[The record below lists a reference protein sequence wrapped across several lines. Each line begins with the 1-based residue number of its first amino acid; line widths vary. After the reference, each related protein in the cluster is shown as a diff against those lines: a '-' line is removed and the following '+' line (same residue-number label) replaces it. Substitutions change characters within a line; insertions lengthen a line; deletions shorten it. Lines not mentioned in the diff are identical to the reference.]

1 MNSVETCVGTVEKL
15 LPGGEALVRVDGVS
29 VLVNNAVPG
38 DLLQLKMQGKRR
50 GVLRADIESV
60 MESSAQR
67 VPSACSV
74 AASCGGC
81 ALQYISREQQA
92 AEKSS
97 WVRDAFNCVVDEH
110 TTWIPVDAIEQ
121 HYRRRVR
128 WFVAQDKQGYFLGF
142 YAPATH
148 QAVRHQ
154 SCMVVTEALNAVRL
168 LIEQQ
173 LDLEGVASVQAVQLD
188 DGMHVILEADHRPEA
203 MPVEQIDSIDD
214 SIDAPPLQ
222 WWWRDENHITRPLQ
236 KPVRYFHDVLP
247 AASHAVHLRVGPDDF
262 VQGQRE
268 GNRAL
273 IRQIQEWAGPVHRI
287 ADLFCGIGNLSLPLA
302 AATGAEVFGAELN
315 AASVRAA
322 SSNAKSLDVKSQ
334 FVVANLFETFDHEPY
349 IAADVLIL
357 DPPRR
362 GAKRLCNQMARLLP
376 KKIIMVSCDVASG
389 ARDAAI
395 LKEQGYRLKVLRGL
409 DLFPFAGHVEAMS
422 LWEQR

>member
-1 MNSVETCVGTVEKL
+1 MSSEERCVGTAEKL
-15 LPGGEALVRVDGVS
+15 LPGGEALVRVDGLS
-29 VLVNNAVPG
+29 VLVNDAVPG
-38 DLLQLKMQGKRR
+38 DLLQLNMQGKRR

-60 MESSAQR
+60 IEASGQR
-67 VPSACSV
+67 VESACSV
-74 AASCGGC
+74 AGSCGGC
-81 ALQYISREQQA
+81 ALQFISREQQA

-97 WVRDAFNCVVDEH
+97 WVRDAFSRVVDED
-110 TTWIPVDAIEQ
+110 TAWIPVDAIEQ
-121 HYRRRVR
+121 YYRRRVR
-128 WFVAQDKQGYFLGF
+128 WFVAQDEQGCFLGF

-154 SCMVVTEALNAVRL
+154 SCMVVTAELNAMRL

-173 LDLEGVASVQAVQLD
+173 FDLDGIASVQAVQLD
-188 DGMHVILEADHRPEA
+188 DGMHVVLEADHRPEVA
-203 MPVEQIDSIDD
+203 SVDCLDGL
-214 SIDAPPLQ
+214 PLQ

-236 KPVRYFHDVLP
+236 KPVHYFHDVLP
-247 AASHAVHLRVGPDDF
+247 AASHSVHLRVGPDDF

-268 GNRAL
+268 GNQAL
-273 IRQIQEWAGPVHRI
+273 IRQIQEWAGPVQRI

-322 SSNAKSLDVKSQ
+322 LINAKSLDVKSQ
-334 FVVANLFETFDHEPY
+334 FVVANLFEIFDHEPY
-349 IAADVLIL
+349 IGADVLIL

-362 GAKRLCNQMARLLP
+362 GAKRLCNQMGRLLP

-395 LKEQGYRLKVLRGL
+395 LKEQGYRLNVLRGL

-422 LWEQR
+422 LWEKRP